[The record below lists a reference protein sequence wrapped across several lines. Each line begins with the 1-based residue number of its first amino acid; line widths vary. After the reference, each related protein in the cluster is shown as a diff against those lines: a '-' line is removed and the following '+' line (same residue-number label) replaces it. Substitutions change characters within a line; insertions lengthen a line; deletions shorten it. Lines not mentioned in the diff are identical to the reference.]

1 MAGFNPGTGL
11 KDTVQAQPS
20 KLLLLLLVACA
31 LAPSRFAMPAL
42 VLRTVTNAAKGPWMG
57 NSQLWATMMDCVILS
72 AMLSRGRLLRRLSAQ
87 EERSVVSEVGMTIRW
102 QLAIFY
108 FASGFW
114 KANTSFC
121 DARYSCAS
129 IFCVQL
135 LEYFP
140 DSILFGGFKVVDSM
154 AQLIAYAAPWLT
166 LLGEMA
172 LSVLHALDPHRYPRC
187 ARLGVLCTVAFHM
200 IIGLTPPP
208 SNVSSFGVTTC
219 TRLFFYLPA
228 EITHLIEHPTP
239 ILICLAA
246 TGPAVALLIV
256 DTLHR
261 EAISTIQGS
270 GRDLH
275 LAYYAVLA
283 VLLCRAAAMPPCFKE
298 PAKSNKFHVGA
309 ALMYAL
315 ALPVFGLQEKGGA
328 LMFSQLRMHGGSNH
342 YFLPTALMQRW
353 LVDAHPT
360 NAFAG
365 GVVRITQANLSWV
378 GNSFAEHMG
387 PRTLR
392 LVREVAKVPAEY
404 VWASKSS
411 TRPRVQPAPRF
422 REHTLSNLGLRR
434 LLETAKRQRE
444 ALTLT
449 YHRLHGAEGDESW
462 RTKSPGKIFMLEIDA
477 DGRILRCH
485 QLLNYST
492 EQRSAKCDRRE
503 LSLVAPPTHHLSVA
517 ATVLLLPQV
526 NPVIPGYSEEMHC
539 VTWG

>member
-11 KDTVQAQPS
+11 KDSVQAQPS
-20 KLLLLLLVACA
+20 KLLLLLLFACA

-42 VLRTVTNAAKGPWMG
+42 VLRTVTNAAKGSWMG

-72 AMLSRGRLLRRLSAQ
+72 ALLRRGCLLRRVSAQ
-87 EERSVVSEVGMTIRW
+87 EEHDVVTEVGTTIRL

-135 LEYFP
+135 FEYFP
-140 DSILFGGFKVVDSM
+140 DSILFGGFNLVDSL
-154 AQLIAYAAPWLT
+154 AQLIARAAPWLT

-172 LSVLHALDPHRYPRC
+172 LSGVQALHPHRYPRC
-187 ARLGVLCTVAFHM
+187 ARFSVLCTVAFHM

-228 EITHLIEHPTP
+228 EITNLVEQPPPTLIA
-239 ILICLAA
+239 LVVSV
-246 TGPAVALLIV
+246 PAVVLAIV
-256 DTLHR
+256 DPLHR

-275 LAYYAVLA
+275 LAYFAALA
-283 VLLCRAAAMPPCFKE
+283 VLLCWAAAMPPCFRE
-298 PAKSNKFHVGA
+298 PAKSSKLHVGA
-309 ALMYAL
+309 ALVYAF

-342 YFLPTALMQRW
+342 YFLPTALMQKW
-353 LVDAHPT
+353 LVDTTPT

-365 GVVRITQANLSWV
+365 GVVRITQTNLSWV

-392 LVREVAKVPAEY
+392 LVRDVAKVPAEY

-411 TRPRVQPAPRF
+411 TRPRLQPPPKF
-422 REHTLSNLGLRR
+422 REHTLSNLGLRC

-449 YHRLHGAEGDESW
+449 YCRLQGAEGDERW
-462 RTKSPGKIFMLEIDA
+462 RTMSPCKLVSLEISA
-477 DGRILRCH
+477 DGRILRCS
-485 QLLNYST
+485 QLLHNSR
-492 EQRSAKCDRRE
+492 EQRIAECDRRE
-503 LSLVAPPTHHLSVA
+503 LALAAPSTHRLSVA
-517 ATVLLLPQV
+517 ATAMLLPQV
-526 NPVIPGYSEEMHC
+526 NPIVPEYSEEMHC